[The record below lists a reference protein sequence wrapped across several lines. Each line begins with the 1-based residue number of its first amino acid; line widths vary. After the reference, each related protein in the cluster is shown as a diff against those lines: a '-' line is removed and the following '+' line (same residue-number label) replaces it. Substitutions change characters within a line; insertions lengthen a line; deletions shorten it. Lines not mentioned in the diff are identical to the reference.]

1 MYQKPVLKSLNVF
14 VFSLSEISAVL
25 LIKGGWWVA
34 WSIIGPTGPSA
45 AQTKLNSLRKTIAQS
60 TSGKTQSTSGHSN
73 PLQEK
78 HLAHS
83 QITEITFL
91 RNYHLCWSPTWSI
104 QHSRL
109 RGHDQLSGPAEFLEC
124 LENHSKKTA
133 TFGVTNISF
142 TSSLAQKGE
151 FPLQLDFLKYAVLSK
166 WRKDLTK
173 KSVNVPTMV
182 VTTTECQSPVD
193 SRTFSVSPSLSGED
207 SEAPLVKMTSEAKS
221 QKNTFSIVSTTN
233 VERSGVVLLRKRSAQ
248 KGEIWRIDLFST
260 DLI

>member
-91 RNYHLCWSPTWSI
+91 RNYHTV
-104 QHSRL
+104 
-109 RGHDQLSGPAEFLEC
+109 LESHRV
-124 LENHSKKTA
+124 NP
-133 TFGVTNISF
+133 
-142 TSSLAQKGE
+142 TSSIA
-151 FPLQLDFLKYAVLSK
+151 DF
-166 WRKDLTK
+166 KD
-173 KSVNVPTMV
+173 
-182 VTTTECQSPVD
+182 
-193 SRTFSVSPSLSGED
+193 
-207 SEAPLVKMTSEAKS
+207 MT
-221 QKNTFSIVSTTN
+221 N
-233 VERSGVVLLRKRSAQ
+233 
-248 KGEIWRIDLFST
+248 
-260 DLI
+260 